1 MQYIATI
8 GPHDYPAR
16 REVVI
21 DRANRTPDFF
31 DCTDPSTG
39 EQFTLHRHKL
49 RPAAPATATVKAH
62 NPS

>member
-1 MQYIATI
+1 MQYIATL
-8 GPHDYPAR
+8 GPVDYPTR

-21 DRANRTPDFF
+21 DRANRTPDFY
-31 DCTDPSTG
+31 DCTDPATG

-49 RPAAPATATVKAH
+49 RPAAEATALVKAP